1 MAGLTQP
8 LEFRR
13 FMTSS
18 PRPGLDPV
26 PFLDAMLIALF
37 VALNASAFVL
47 APGTTIELPSS
58 TTMEAIDAAPT
69 AVLTVDRNE
78 LYFFEGSKLATASLE
93 GRLRRYI
100 EDLGTDQDRSAALLL
115 LKVDSTIPSSALFE
129 LMDIARRAGFAR
141 IHLAAEP
148 RTRPPGQWENPPSVP

>member
-8 LEFRR
+8 LEFRKL
-13 FMTSS
+13 MTSG
-18 PRPGLDPV
+18 PKPGLDPV

-37 VALNASAFVL
+37 IALNSSAFVL
-47 APGTTIELPSS
+47 APGTTIQLPTSG
-58 TTMEAIDAAPT
+58 TMEALESAPT

-78 LYFFEGSKLATASLE
+78 LYFFEGSKLATASVE
-93 GRLRRYI
+93 TRLKRYV
-100 EDLGTDQDRSAALLL
+100 EDLGSEPESAGALLL
-115 LKVDSTIPSSALFE
+115 LKVDSTIPSSTLFE

-148 RTRPPGQWENPPSVP
+148 RDRELPAWENASAR